1 MQTLLSAVRAAE
13 RARDTGAYMATV
25 APFQSLWEGFT
36 RLPALEILLLIDYI
50 STRTSRLLT
59 YIHNDLANQLGTDVS
74 YRFGQASER
83 LVLLHL
89 AIVFAWTL
97 GVLSRQT
104 IIAITVLC
112 YSWIL
117 ISASRRKS
125 IHKDAN
131 GTALLLC
138 PDMLRGTPFRFIRYD
153 NLVIATFESFQALEQ
168 FVKLEAPL
176 FQVILAAVKTRR
188 DLKNK
193 LREEENEKDMAGA
206 CSSRRSY

>member
-1 MQTLLSAVRAAE
+1 MKSRFANLTGKVGDCLLRIAPKLGCDSA
-13 RARDTGAYMATV
+13 T
-25 APFQSLWEGFT
+25 
-36 RLPALEILLLIDYI
+36 
-50 STRTSRLLT
+50 
-59 YIHNDLANQLGTDVS
+59 
-74 YRFGQASER
+74 
-83 LVLLHL
+83 
-89 AIVFAWTL
+89 
-97 GVLSRQT
+97 
-104 IIAITVLC
+104 
-112 YSWIL
+112 
-117 ISASRRKS
+117 ASRRKS